1 MPKLG
6 TTALILSVA
15 GFSAVPVIALT
26 DYIALAGARSGA
38 PTADVAHLLDQLQKQ
53 PTVVLGGVVFVIGH
67 ILGVLLLGIAAW
79 VLGLVPMWAGLVLA
93 FSQPFHAVF
102 AVAVPNHAL
111 DACAWGRDGRGQ
123 FRLRPRGVVRGS
135 QERKVIGG
143 HQNRTHPRPRAGA
156 GDLQRPRRHRRQA
169 SADGRRRRRR
179 RAGTD
184 HSRRCRPRLARR
196 TKVDQGRRGGPPTVG
211 TERGASLCPPR
222 TPPRPSKARL
232 QPRSC

>member
-1 MPKLG
+1 MTAMSTSAQPDVRPHSRSVRRFALATLIPLGPLSVAILRGILPYYTTDGSSRVARDVATHQSAEGAVLWLVLIASLTLVPGTIAIGLAVARRMPKLG

-79 VLGLVPMWAGLVLA
+79 RSGLVPMWAGLVLA

-111 DACAWGRDGRGQ
+111 DACAWGLTAVGYFVCARAVSFKD
-123 FRLRPRGVVRGS
+123 LRNGES
-135 QERKVIGG
+135 
-143 HQNRTHPRPRAGA
+143 
-156 GDLQRPRRHRRQA
+156 
-169 SADGRRRRRR
+169 S
-179 RAGTD
+179 
-184 HSRRCRPRLARR
+184 
-196 TKVDQGRRGGPPTVG
+196 
-211 TERGASLCPPR
+211 
-222 TPPRPSKARL
+222 
-232 QPRSC
+232 